1 MYVLHTRDD
10 SAALA
15 VRLVLEELGQ
25 PYETR
30 LVSKEA
36 GDPESPAYRALQ
48 PLGLVP
54 ALETPD
60 GPMFETAAILLWLAD
75 RHKALAPAPDA
86 ADRGQFLKWFFFTVS
101 HVHPI
106 VLQLFYPERYKGEGN
121 DEEAFTAGAAARVR
135 IALGL
140 LNDVA
145 ASGSLRWLSA
155 SEPSILTY
163 YLALLIRWFKSFDE
177 SDVRHLDF
185 NRWPALQSIAVA
197 MEERPAA
204 IRCAKAENLGPA
216 PFSDPAY

>member
-1 MYVLHTRDD
+1 M
-10 SAALA
+10 
-15 VRLVLEELGQ
+15 
-25 PYETR
+25 
-30 LVSKEA
+30 
-36 GDPESPAYRALQ
+36 
-48 PLGLVP
+48 
-54 ALETPD
+54 
-60 GPMFETAAILLWLAD
+60 
-75 RHKALAPAPDA
+75 
-86 ADRGQFLKWFFFTVS
+86 
-101 HVHPI
+101 
-106 VLQLFYPERYKGEGN
+106 LQLFYPERYKGEGN

-185 NRWPALQSIAVA
+185 TRWPALQSIAVA